1 MHVHHDAAEAFYV
14 LEGEYLLFL
23 GDEVLSGPAG
33 SFVYIPQGA
42 LHGFR
47 VWQEDQSEAQPVLPA
62 AMVGY
67 FDDLSNAITQSVVDP
82 EVLSRIA
89 ARYSWRS

>member
-47 VWQEDQSEAQPVLPA
+47 V
-62 AMVGY
+62 GKK
-67 FDDLSNAITQSVVDP
+67 T
-82 EVLSRIA
+82 SRKLNLYCL
-89 ARYSWRS
+89 RQWWVTSMT